1 MSKPIRIIDARNKQ
15 YFVVDD
21 VYLNGYA
28 RHLGPI
34 ASMIYISLCRHAS
47 KDQTSFPSQ
56 QLIATEIKAGVRSVV
71 DKLSLLEK
79 WNLISIE
86 RYRREDGKWLRNNYT
101 LLDKSVWKRLPSATT
116 AHGKPYANHDK
127 NQVQPLHTKDTQR
140 EGYTTTGV
148 DNQVDKICRWAY
160 ERANGT
166 PSIPQEAFRRSVLK
180 AVNRDGLDFVN
191 KLFESEDNAI
201 HFLMTIK

>member
-1 MSKPIRIIDARNKQ
+1 MSKPIRIIDSRNKQ

-47 KDQTSFPSQ
+47 KEQTSFPSQ
-56 QLIATEIKAGVRSVV
+56 ELIATEIKACVRSFV
-71 DKLSLLEK
+71 DKLALLEK

-86 RYRREDGKWLRNNYT
+86 RFRRSDGKWLRNNYT
-101 LLDKSVWKRLPSATT
+101 LLDKSVWKSIPCATT
-116 AHGKPYANHDK
+116 ASGKPCAKRNKNH
-127 NQVQPLHTKDTQR
+127 VQPLHTKDTQR
-140 EGYTTTGV
+140 EGYTTT
-148 DNQVDKICRWAY
+148 VDKIIKWAY

-166 PSIPQEAFRRSVLK
+166 PRIPQDIYKKSVLK
-180 AVNRDGLDFVN
+180 AIERDGLDRVN
-191 KLFESEDNAI
+191 KLFENEDNAI